1 MNKTYLLIFIFYFG
15 LFSCT
20 KKQEKLINNPLPDAS
35 EKKVQHLFE
44 KVVVQ
49 KSFAIDSAEKYFS
62 SLDSLTTLK
71 KDYQA
76 KKELIKGSIYLKKA
90 SLQLSLSYYENAL
103 QLVDSSSLLADYAL
117 QGMGTANKSLGNYPK
132 ALLDLHQSITN
143 NEARKDTLRLSGTY
157 TILAQ
162 LYQEKED
169 FDKAKDAINK
179 VFELLKN
186 NDTSRSYLITLH
198 TLANVEAQSGNFTKA
213 MEIDKRGI
221 AIADKIGNT
230 LVKTS
235 FQDNLARCNLFFLK
249 DYNQANYYF
258 KENLKIDKQLN
269 NPAWIADTYIN
280 LAEVATAESKF
291 IIAENYLKE
300 AIKIFTESKQLNN
313 ALKGSHALAAL
324 YQKQGKL
331 QKALDAKEAYME
343 QYKKFINEKGE
354 QSIAEY
360 NILFETHKKEKELAN
375 ANLQIAENKLI
386 SRQKNLWLIALGCA
400 LFIGIIVLRNQK
412 VKASFTKKKLQLENQ
427 LLQEQAQS
435 QIQQQRLAIS
445 RDLHDSIGAQLTFI
459 NSILDGLKNL
469 SAQLNDTI
477 NKKINT
483 LAEFSE
489 NSITELRNTL
499 WVLNSKEIFLDDLK
513 VKILNY
519 INHAAEAK
527 ETMQFHFNFEAPEN
541 YLLSSRQ
548 AINLFRAVQEI
559 ITNAIKYSFAKEILI
574 NITQKEKL
582 LAIKIADNGTG
593 FDFEKLKTKSY
604 GLSNIQNRVAEING
618 SLKVETG
625 EGKGTTYFIEIH
637 L

>member
-1 MNKTYLLIFIFYFG
+1 MRKTYLLFCIFYFG
-15 LFSCT
+15 ILSCN
-20 KKQEKLINNPLPDAS
+20 KNNEKISKNPYPGTAETLIQS
-35 EKKVQHLFE
+35 FFE
-44 KVVVQ
+44 KIVVQ
-49 KSFAIDSAEKYFS
+49 KKYDHDSAQNKI
-62 SLDSLTTLK
+62 SLVDSLTINSNEYL
-71 KDYQA
+71 A
-76 KKELIKGSIYLKKA
+76 KRELIKGSIYLKKA
-90 SLQLSLSYYENAL
+90 SLQLSLAYYENAL

-117 QGMGTANKSLGNYPK
+117 QGMGTANKSLGNYSK
-132 ALLDLHQSITN
+132 ALLNLHQSITN

-169 FDKAKDAINK
+169 FDKAKAAINK

-221 AIADKIGNT
+221 AIANKIGNA

-249 DYNQANYYF
+249 DYNKANYYF
-258 KENLKIDKQLN
+258 NENLKIDKQLN

-313 ALKGSHALAAL
+313 KLKGLHALAEL
-324 YQKQGKL
+324 YLKQGKL
-331 QKALDAKEAYME
+331 QKALEAKEAYIQ

-360 NILFETHKKEKELAN
+360 NILFETHKKERELAN

-386 SRQKNLWLIALGCA
+386 SRQKNLWLIALGCF
-400 LFIGIIVLRNQK
+400 LLIGVIIIRNQK
-412 VKASFTKKKLQLENQ
+412 VKASYIEKKLQLENQ

-435 QIQQQRLAIS
+435 QIQQQRLDIS

-527 ETMQFHFNFEAPEN
+527 ENMQFHFNFEAPVN
-541 YLLSSRQ
+541 YPLNSRQ

-582 LAIKIADNGTG
+582 LAIKIADNGNG

-604 GLSNIQNRVAEING
+604 GLSNIQNRVVEING

-625 EGKGTTYFIEIH
+625 EGKGTTYFIET
-637 L
+637 LL